1 MWPKQVNEGRSSAGP
16 DPFQGSL
23 AASPLN
29 TCHWLSISLRA
40 MALDLGDLAL
50 QETAMSRDT
59 SGCHSLGGGRGSTRI
74 SRLEIKE
81 ANILQHTG

>member
-1 MWPKQVNEGRSSAGP
+1 MQVQTLFRVPLLLPLLTHATGF
-16 DPFQGSL
+16 PFLLEQ
-23 AASPLN
+23 
-29 TCHWLSISLRA
+29 WLLTWVIMPFRRQL
-40 MALDLGDLAL
+40 
-50 QETAMSRDT
+50 AMSRDT